1 MNKLIA
7 LSLLVL
13 VAFTSHTYAAVSL
26 KKAPVGKEVE
36 SWLKDCAKFQKLMP
50 DLEQFF
56 GCPTI
61 EKFSYTGTASVNDIS
76 EAVNTKL
83 NIKAVKSTPKSGV
96 ASFFGKFDGDFS
108 GNFDLVR
115 EVEETDEEISFN
127 EKIEKK
133 FNKMSIQLESIIS
146 KEAKSGSAFYDENA
160 TWNGNFDGKPVE
172 AEALV
177 IVNAKDKSVTVYR
190 IGYYI
195 NETI

>member
-7 LSLLVL
+7 LSLLAL

-26 KKAPVGKEVE
+26 KKVPAGKEVE
-36 SWLKDCAKFQKLMP
+36 SWLKDCGKFQKLMP

-56 GCPTI
+56 GCPSI
-61 EKFSYTGTASVNDIS
+61 EKFSYTSTASVNDVL

-83 NIKAVKSTPKSGV
+83 NIKAVKSTSKSGV
-96 ASFFGKFDGDFS
+96 ASFFAKFDGDFS
-108 GNFDLVR
+108 GSFDLVR

-127 EKIEKK
+127 KNIEKK
-133 FNKMSIQLESIIS
+133 FNKMSIKLESMIS
-146 KEAKSGSAFYDENA
+146 KEAKSQSAFYDENA

-177 IVNAKDKSVTVYR
+177 IVNAKTKSVTVYR
-190 IGYYI
+190 VGYYI